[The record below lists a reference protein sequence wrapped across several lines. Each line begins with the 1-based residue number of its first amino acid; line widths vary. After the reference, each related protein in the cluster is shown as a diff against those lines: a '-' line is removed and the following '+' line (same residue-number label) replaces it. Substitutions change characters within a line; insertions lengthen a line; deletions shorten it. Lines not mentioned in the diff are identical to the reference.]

1 MNVGF
6 SWSNCS
12 VAIKN
17 YWVSFLINNME
28 LWGGEILLLHH
39 SPCPLSNTA
48 STISRRKFPEDKS
61 FDTWDTW
68 RCLNECKPF
77 KQMKNLQVLY
87 YFMRVKNVAV
97 DFELHFVKIKSNV
110 LKNIEGFLL
119 HYLSHYSTSRS
130 TF

>member
-1 MNVGF
+1 M
-6 SWSNCS
+6 
-12 VAIKN
+12 
-17 YWVSFLINNME
+17 
-28 LWGGEILLLHH
+28 LLHH

-77 KQMKNLQVLY
+77 KQMKNLQVVY

-119 HYLSHYSTSRS
+119 HYFTQL
-130 TF
+130 